1 MHFDSFP
8 VGSAATAKEQRQS
21 SFISSFRSQRLPVR
35 GELNLHQSRWN
46 RLDSRV
52 VGSRTE
58 LGHTQPMQ
66 KTADGRAKPG
76 EYPALVQSS
85 ATVQVEVMHE
95 NRLQNRCQT
104 LKALL
109 AKDRVV

>member
-8 VGSAATAKEQRQS
+8 AGIAATAQEQRQS
-21 SFISSFRSQRLPVR
+21 VFLSSFRSQRPPVR

-52 VGSRTE
+52 VGARYE

-66 KTADGRAKPG
+66 KNGGWESDAG
-76 EYPALVQSS
+76 EYLALVQSS
-85 ATVQVEVMHE
+85 ATVQVEVMH
-95 NRLQNRCQT
+95 QN
-104 LKALL
+104 
-109 AKDRVV
+109 